1 MPSSPDPQ
9 KSARLAPQELSR
21 ETLGRGRFLR
31 LDLIH
36 WRDAKGIDRIWESAE
51 RVGAVGTVLIIA
63 WLRPSN
69 RLLLIRQYRPP
80 ARSFVI
86 EFPAGLIDAGESP
99 EQAAQREL
107 YEETGYRCRVL
118 QTTPATFNTPGL
130 SSESV
135 HQILAE
141 IDETDSVNQS
151 VTPHFDGGEQIETLL
166 ISRDDL
172 KTFVTGA
179 QSHGRVLDS
188 KVAAYVA
195 GMIAK

>member
-1 MPSSPDPQ
+1 MPTSPDHRNASSPQP
-9 KSARLAPQELSR
+9 REISR
-21 ETLGRGRFLR
+21 QPLGEGKFVR

-51 RVGAVGTVLIIA
+51 RIGGVRTVLIIA
-63 WLRPSN
+63 WLVPSH

-80 ARSFVI
+80 AKKFVI

-99 EQAAQREL
+99 EQAAGREL

-118 QTTPATFNTPGL
+118 HTTEAAFNTPGL

-135 HQILAE
+135 HQVIAE
-141 IDETDSVNQS
+141 IDESDLANQS
-151 VTPHFDGGEQIETLL
+151 VTPHFDGGEQIETRLVPRAGL
-166 ISRDDL
+166 ADFLARG
-172 KTFVTGA
+172 GA
-179 QSHGRVLDS
+179 AGDALDS

-195 GMIAK
+195 GLVAQ